1 MNYESFKLARTQLAD
16 IVTKQLSVVKYSDYD
31 SVINTAE
38 KPSLLLEK
46 NNKRLKEEN
55 LRVLVMG
62 KFSSGK
68 STFLNGL
75 LGRPLLPM
83 KAIPTTAVIGE
94 IRYNDTE
101 KIVLLPRKGKWDEI
115 NTPFEISASDLSK
128 YITINHSDGEYK
140 ENPQKLR

>member
-1 MNYESFKLARTQLAD
+1 MNYEGFKLARTQLANM
-16 IVTKQLSVVKYSDYD
+16 VEGQLSVVRSSDYD
-31 SVINTAE
+31 SVVNTTE
-38 KPSLLLEK
+38 KPSALLAET
-46 NNKRLKEEN
+46 NKRLKDEN

-94 IRYNDTE
+94 IRYSDTE
-101 KIVLLPRKGKWDEI
+101 EIILLPKNIRFVW
-115 NTPFEISASDLSK
+115 LK
-128 YITINHSDGEYK
+128 Y
-140 ENPQKLR
+140 R